1 MRILLFIT
9 SLRTGGAER
18 LVTGLA
24 QRMRADG
31 DEAAVLLMDG
41 TQTPQKDELEHA
53 GIPVHALSKGWRA
66 MRNPFLVLKLVRFLR
81 LGGYDLIHTHNTS
94 CQMMAAAASLFIPLA
109 LITTEHNT
117 TNKRRSWKAFKPL
130 DRWMYGRYR
139 RIICVGD
146 ETKSALT
153 DYLPEVSGKTVVIA
167 NGIDLDRF
175 RLAVPAKDLTGTA
188 GFRVLMVA
196 AFRAQKDHACLIRA
210 ISLLPETYH
219 LYLAGGAETPEDEK
233 TLSACKDLVRTDGL
247 ASRVFFLGVRNDIPS
262 LLAACDVTVLS
273 SHHEGMS
280 LSAVECMSS
289 GKAFIASD
297 VAGLRDL
304 VSGAGIL
311 FPPGDAKTLAETIR
325 QVCENPAIAAETAR
339 KCQERARQY
348 DIDETAR
355 RYKEEYARVI
365 AWTDDVEG
373 EETDEKFQ

>member
-18 LVTGLA
+18 LVATLA
-24 QRMRADG
+24 PRMRAGG
-31 DEAAVLLMDG
+31 DDVDVLLMDG
-41 TQTPQKDELEHA
+41 TQTPLKDELEQA

-66 MRNPFLVLKLVRFLR
+66 MRNPFLVLKLLRFLR
-81 LGGYDLIHTHNTS
+81 RSDYDLIHTHNTS
-94 CQMMAAAASLFIPLA
+94 CQMMAAAASLFIPLR
-109 LITTEHNT
+109 LVTTEHNT
-117 TNKRRSWKAFKPL
+117 TNKRRSWRAFKPA

-139 RIICVGD
+139 RIICVGE

-175 RLAVPAKDLTGTA
+175 RLATPAEDITGTA
-188 GFRVLMVA
+188 GFKVLMVA

-210 ISLLPETYH
+210 ISLLPENYL
-219 LYLAGGAETPEDEK
+219 LYLAGGAETPGDEK
-233 TLSACKDLVRTDGL
+233 TLLACKELVRTEGL

-262 LLAACDVTVLS
+262 LLAACDVSVLS
-273 SHHEGMS
+273 SRHEGLS

-311 FPPGDAKTLAETIR
+311 FPPGDAKALAEAIHL
-325 QVCENPAIAAETAR
+325 VCENPAIAAGIAR
-339 KCQERARQY
+339 KCQERARRY
-348 DIDETAR
+348 DIDETAQ
-355 RYKEEYARVI
+355 RYKEEYTRI
-365 AWTDDVEG
+365 LG
-373 EETDEKFQ
+373 NPN